1 VNGIEY
7 ARAGPSHALQKSP
20 AVNAILV
27 FVIVFNKVS
36 HVIVPPSANAAFEK
50 LAARGLRDVRPG
62 LAALIP
68 GKRAISR
75 PGIK

>member
-1 VNGIEY
+1 
-7 ARAGPSHALQKSP
+7 LQKSP
-20 AVNAILV
+20 AVDAISV
-27 FVIVFNKVS
+27 DIVFNKVS
-36 HVIVPPSANAAFEK
+36 HVIVPPSANAAPEK

-68 GKRAISR
+68 GKWPIST